1 MNKGNVI
8 KVFVEKA
15 EDGTYWGTT
24 QNIPGVVTAYGS
36 SLEELKKNL
45 NIAFDDYLE
54 VAEEEKE
61 DWVQDIK
68 KMTDW
73 DYQMDLQAFFYLI
86 PEVKISAIGKKA
98 KINESLMRQYVTG
111 KAAASEERVKLIE
124 KVIHELGKELQ
135 SVSF

>member
-1 MNKGNVI
+1 MGKTI

-24 QNIPGVVTAYGS
+24 QNIPGVVTAFGS
-36 SLEELKKNL
+36 SMEELKKSL
-45 NIAFDDYLE
+45 KVAFDDYIE

-61 DWVQDIK
+61 KWVKDVK

-73 DYQMDLQAFFYLI
+73 DYQMDMQAFFYLI
-86 PEVKISAIGKKA
+86 QEVKISAIGKKA

-111 KAAASEERVKLIE
+111 KAVASEQRVKLIE
-124 KVIHELGKELQ
+124 KAIHELGRELQ